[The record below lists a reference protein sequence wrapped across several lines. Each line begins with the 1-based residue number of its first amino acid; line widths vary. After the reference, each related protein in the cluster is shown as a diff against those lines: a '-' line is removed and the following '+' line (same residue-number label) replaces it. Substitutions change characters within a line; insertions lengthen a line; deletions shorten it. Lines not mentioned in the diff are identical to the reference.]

1 MAEIWLIA
9 REGPAAGAE
18 MTVRDELVLGRG
30 PGAAGHVI
38 EDPGISREHVKV
50 RVDGQ
55 TLVVE
60 DLDSSNGTYVNGER
74 ISTATRLSV
83 GDVLQLGSSA
93 LEVSL
98 PGEETEVLASGPP
111 TTAAAPPAPPRRA
124 QPEPTPEP
132 AQAAD
137 SGGFGWKAIAAAVL
151 GPLSILLL
159 VFGSG
164 FLFYIAL
171 PVAVL
176 AVALGSAGKRDAD
189 RGIGSRSAAVA
200 GQVFGIIGT
209 VLATVVVL
217 VLIVVSVATDV
228 ASDNLSGLIDDVEA
242 EIESEV
248 DSRTP

>member
-9 REGPAAGAE
+9 REGPVAGAE
-18 MTVRDELVLGRG
+18 ITVRDELVLGRE
-30 PGAAGHVI
+30 PGTAGHVI
-38 EDPGISREHVKV
+38 EDPGISREHVRV

-83 GDVLQLGSSA
+83 GDVLVLGSSA

-111 TTAAAPPAPPRRA
+111 TTAAAPPAPPRPA
-124 QPEPTPEP
+124 QPEP
-132 AQAAD
+132 AQATD
-137 SGGFGWKAIAAAVL
+137 SSGFGWKAIAAAAL

-164 FLFYIAL
+164 FLFYVAL

-189 RGIGSRSAAVA
+189 RDIGSRSLAVA